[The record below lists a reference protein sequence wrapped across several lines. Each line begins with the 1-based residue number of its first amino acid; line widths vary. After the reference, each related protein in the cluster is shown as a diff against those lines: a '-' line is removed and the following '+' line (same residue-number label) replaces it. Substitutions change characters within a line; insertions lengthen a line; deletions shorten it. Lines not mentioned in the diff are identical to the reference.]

1 MGFFD
6 FLGNIVD
13 GLNNFC
19 SSESM
24 QNAMGSLA
32 DSAIKKAEQAERD
45 YDAGRISF
53 EEYMKAVEN
62 ASNTIGSYSKYQDSI
77 QRMKNKR

>member
-53 EEYMKAVEN
+53 EEYE
-62 ASNTIGSYSKYQDSI
+62 SC
-77 QRMKNKR
+77 